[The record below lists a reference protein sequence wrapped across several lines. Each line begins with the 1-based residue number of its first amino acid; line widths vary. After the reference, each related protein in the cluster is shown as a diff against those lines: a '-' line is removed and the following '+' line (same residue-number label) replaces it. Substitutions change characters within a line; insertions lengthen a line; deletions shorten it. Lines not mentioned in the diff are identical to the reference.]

1 VVDVVGIPISADL
14 PSGEYR
20 VLAGLYR
27 WDTLERIPVINDT
40 TGENAVQLEIITI
53 P

>member
-1 VVDVVGIPISADL
+1 MDVVDIPIPADL
-14 PSGEYR
+14 SAGQYR

-27 WDTLERIPVINDT
+27 WDTLERIPVVNDA

-53 P
+53 Q